1 MESPIPPPEEE
12 ISRPK
17 RNNTWIYLIIIVLL
31 LGTNV
36 YLFIQRKDAAQ
47 QNVIIKEQLH
57 QTSTEKETLQQEYE
71 ASLARLDELTTQNA
85 RLSKDLQAGNSEI
98 AKTKARIQAIL
109 SKEHTTQTELKEARG
124 LIKSLNLKIAGYEKQ
139 IALLQKQNTELVV
152 QRDSVATTNSRLQE
166 KVNLAKLLH
175 ASNIRIKAINLRHG
189 GRKERETQRAKRADL
204 LRIIFDIDEN
214 KLTDSGTKELKIRLV
229 NPKGELLSNAAL
241 GSGSFTDHNGD
252 ITYYSLSKKIDLET
266 GVPVKDIDVDWSQS
280 ASYEIGAYIVEIYH
294 EGYLIGK
301 SSVSLR

>member
-1 MESPIPPPEEE
+1 MESSTPSPEEE

-17 RNNTWIYLIIIVLL
+17 RNNTWIYFIIIVLL

-36 YLFIQRKDAAQ
+36 YLFIQRKDAAK
-47 QNVIIKEQLH
+47 QNIIIKEQLH

-85 RLSKDLQAGNSEI
+85 RLNKDLQSGNSEI
-98 AKTKARIQAIL
+98 AKTKTRIQTIL
-109 SKEHTTQTELKEARG
+109 SKEHATQTELKEARG
-124 LIKSLNLKIAGYEKQ
+124 LIKSLNLKITNYEKQ
-139 IALLQKQNTELVV
+139 IALLKKENTELVV
-152 QRDSVATTNSRLQE
+152 QRDSVATTNSQLQA

-189 GRKERETQRAKRADL
+189 GRRERETIRAKRADL
-204 LRIIFDIDEN
+204 LRIIFDIDDN

-229 NPKGELLSNAAL
+229 NPNGELLSNAAL
-241 GSGSFTDHNGD
+241 GSGSLTDHKGN
-252 ITYYSLSKKIDLET
+252 IIYYSLSKKIDLET
-266 GVPVKDIDVDWSQS
+266 GVPAKDVDVDWSQS
-280 ASYEIGAYIVEIYH
+280 ASYEIGAYTVEIYH